1 MDHVGFRVMEHDK
14 AILSIDYLADRVVN
28 ELEKFVKVR
37 RCDNALDDLED
48 ELPFFFSLT
57 LPATV
62 FRRVQFPLDSGDNPH
77 KIVFLQIIVCPGKH
91 CLDSDLLTDGS
102 GNNNKRNV

>member
-1 MDHVGFRVMEHDK
+1 MAEAEHRGGGATAYEK
-14 AILSIDYLADRVVN
+14 RKGEHGEN
-28 ELEKFVKVR
+28 EEGPRK
-37 RCDNALDDLED
+37 
-48 ELPFFFSLT
+48 LT
-57 LPATV
+57 ERTGRPKEGEGVPATV